1 MSEIA
6 ASSPLRMAGT
16 IRTALAL
23 ALALALA
30 PEAGRAFTIE
40 NAGPTSATSM
50 ALGSGHGWRVVRI
63 NRPPR
68 YLEPASI

>member
-23 ALALALA
+23 ALAHA
-30 PEAGRAFTIE
+30 PEAAFTIE
-40 NAGPTSATSM
+40 NAGPHRPHRWPWARVTTG
-50 ALGSGHGWRVVRI
+50 AL
-63 NRPPR
+63 
-68 YLEPASI
+68 